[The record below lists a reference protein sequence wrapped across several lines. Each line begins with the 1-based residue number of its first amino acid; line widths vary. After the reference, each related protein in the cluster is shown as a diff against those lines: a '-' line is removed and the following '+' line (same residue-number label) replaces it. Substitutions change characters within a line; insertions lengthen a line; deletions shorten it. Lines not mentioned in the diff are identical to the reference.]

1 MTPEKTKTDILKV
14 INSFSEGNVSQKGIA
29 LFKALGYVTDRQ
41 ANLENP
47 VYEEFRDNYIL
58 ETTRFNET
66 NALVAEWMHV
76 DILFQLSKEEV
87 LKQTSLF
94 DTKQVDRTIIETY
107 LFITIELSRNEYT
120 RTQLSQITREV
131 NRIFPMPVLILFKY
145 SNFLTL
151 SVINRRLHKR
161 DDSKDVLEKVTQIK
175 DIHID
180 NPHRAHIEILFDLSF
195 DELKRQYRF
204 TNFVELHNAWQK
216 TLDIKELNKK
226 FYNELFNWY
235 LWAMGSVCFP
245 NDVKDDKDDK
255 VFNAE
260 SVIRLLTRLIFV
272 WFIKEKK
279 LVPDTLFDVKKLKN
293 ILAEFNPLSNDT
305 SVYYRAILQNLFFAT
320 LNTPMDNDINEEN
333 IDEKRQF
340 LTKTIKVYSD
350 QYLDQTKYR
359 YKEYFKSPDHALEL
373 FATIPFLNGGL
384 FECLDFKENGKEI
397 RYDGFSTKDNK
408 QAFVADK
415 LFFAEEFTIDLN
427 AEYGTTNKKY
437 KVEGLINI
445 LNSYKFTITEN
456 TPLEEEIA
464 LDPELLG
471 KVFEN
476 LLASYNPETQSS
488 ARKQTGSYYTPREIV
503 NYMVDESLIAYL
515 KKEFENTEEA
525 ELKLRNLF
533 TQPIGLHKFSNSE
546 TDMLIKAI
554 SNCKIL
560 DPACG
565 SGAFP
570 MGILHRL
577 VDLLSKLDPHNE
589 KWNDL
594 QIERAIAQTSEVFK
608 SGDASEREIRL
619 LEINKA
625 FDMSMNH
632 PDYARKLFLIENCI
646 YGVDIQH
653 IAIQISKLRFFI
665 SLMVD
670 QKVDDSKPNR
680 NILSMPNLETKF
692 VAANTLIGLDKPKN
706 ETQLSFIADD
716 VTRCENELTSIRH
729 KIFFT
734 RKYTEKKV
742 LKQKEEAKRKEL
754 EEALNESGY
763 TINTASKMAGWN
775 PFDPIKSASFFDTLT
790 MFGFDK
796 GFDLVIGNPPYVRAD
811 NPAIAWQRELIMK
824 SKQYDT
830 LWEKW
835 DLMVP
840 FFERGLKIL
849 VPSGVLTYIVSNSI
863 NTSKYAEKLQDW
875 IIKDHFVRSVDY
887 FENVEVFEA
896 GVIPVILSLQSFKK
910 ETYTKK
916 VYRTNQFDN
925 IEVVMLDNDTENLKS
940 KVFRKSFDDIFSPN
954 INAERLGDIC
964 YLSYGLRPNSDE
976 KLWKG
981 EFTAKDVISDIKS
994 DIFCKEYVEGK
1005 QINRFGIDKVKYI
1018 EWGTERIPKKLVRP
1032 TFPDLYTK
1040 EKLFLGVL
1048 TGATFD
1054 NKEIICNH
1062 SIVVAKRFSLLKNI
1076 NERSIS
1082 VSISKNNFEDQG
1094 SKTSSQVL
1102 KRRFE
1107 LEKISEK
1114 YDIKYI
1120 LAIINS
1126 SYAIAFM
1133 NNYRRHRLENYFYP
1147 DDFRN
1152 YPIPVLDLSKQMAFV
1167 ALADYML
1174 FLRNIH
1180 SPQVLEA
1187 VPNEHIAQFVE
1198 KVINGC
1204 VFELYFK
1211 EHMNEKEI
1219 DIFQFVEAEIQPI
1232 AGKLEIEAASIIKNT
1247 YELWREHKSQVRNRL
1262 LLFSTRSQD
1271 IILKIENG
1279 K

>member
-1 MTPEKTKTDILKV
+1 MAVELKFK
-14 INSFSEGNVSQKGIA
+14 ISDAIKSFENNDLYRSSIQ
-29 LFKALGYVTDRQ
+29 LFDVLGY
-41 ANLENP
+41 N
-47 VYEEFRDNYIL
+47 
-58 ETTRFNET
+58 TTRQSTLDFPTYEGFKEAFIDNNVKTFNET
-66 NALVAEWMHV
+66 KAKKEAWKEVQL
-76 DILFQLSKEEV
+76 LFQLTQAELTNQIEI
-87 LKQTSLF
+87 F
-94 DTKQVDRTIIETY
+94 DTKQVDRMVIETY
-107 LFITIELSRNEYT
+107 LFFAIDLEKDNYT
-120 RTQLSQITREV
+120 RSDYSEITREI
-131 NRIFPMPVLILFKY
+131 NKLFPMPVMVLFK
-145 SNFLTL
+145 NGKQLTL
-151 SVINRRLHKR
+151 SIINRRLHKR
-161 DDSKDVLEKVTQIK
+161 DESKDVLEKITLIK
-175 DIHID
+175 DIEIAE
-180 NPHRAHIEILFDLSF
+180 PHRAHIEILFDLSF
-195 DELKRQYRF
+195 DELQHKSNF

-216 TLDIKELNKK
+216 TLDTKELNKK

-235 LWAMGSVCFP
+235 LWALNSVCFP
-245 NDVKDDKDDK
+245 NDVNDDKDDK

-260 SVIRLLTRLIFV
+260 GVIRLLTRLIFV

-279 LVPDTLFDVKKLKN
+279 LVPDSLFEVKQLKS
-293 ILAEFNPLSNDT
+293 ILAEFNPLSKDT
-305 SVYYRAILQNLFFAT
+305 SIYYRAILQNLFFAT
-320 LNTPMDNDINEEN
+320 LNTPMDNDINDEN
-333 IDEKRQF
+333 INEKRQF
-340 LTKTIKVYSD
+340 LTITTMFFNN

-359 YKEYFKSPDHALEL
+359 YKEYFKNPEHAIEL

-384 FECLDFKENGKEI
+384 FECLDFKDKGKEI
-397 RYDGFSTKDNK
+397 RYDGFSTKEDK

-415 LFFAEEFTIDLN
+415 LFFAEEFPIDLN

-515 KKEFENTEEA
+515 KKEFENTDGSES
-525 ELKLRNLF
+525 KLRNLF
-533 TQPIGLHKFSNSE
+533 SKPFGQDEFSESE
-546 TDMLIKAI
+546 KEILIKAI
-554 SNCKIL
+554 SECKIL

-577 VDLLSKLDPHNE
+577 VDLLNKLDPNNE
-589 KWNDL
+589 RWNDL
-594 QIERAIAQTSEVFK
+594 QIERAIAETSEVFK

-716 VTRCENELTSIRH
+716 VASCEKELISIRH

-734 RKYTEKKV
+734 RKYSEKKV

-754 EEALNESGY
+754 EGALKNSGY
-763 TINTASKMAGWN
+763 TINNASQMAGWN
-775 PFDPIKSASFFDTLT
+775 PFDPIKSASFFDILT

-796 GFDLVIGNPPYVRAD
+796 GFDIVIGNPPYVRAD
-811 NPAIAWQRELIMK
+811 NPAIARQRELILK

-849 VPSGVLTYIVSNSI
+849 VPSGILTYIVSNSI

-896 GVIPVILSLQSFKK
+896 GVIPVILSLQTFKK

-916 VYRTNQFDN
+916 IYRTNQFDN

-940 KVFRKSFDDIFSPN
+940 KVFRKSFNDIFKPE
-954 INAERLGDIC
+954 IAAERIGDIC
-964 YLSYGLRPNSDE
+964 YISYGLRPNSDE
-976 KLWKG
+976 RFWKG
-981 EFTAKDVISDIKS
+981 EFSKNDVISKVQEGNFIKP
-994 DIFCKEYVEGK
+994 YVEGK
-1005 QINRFGIDKVKYI
+1005 NIKAYVIEEINFL
-1018 EWGTERIPKKLVRP
+1018 EWGTDRIPKKLVRP
-1032 TFPDLYTK
+1032 TFPDLYIGRKILQGRVTK
-1040 EKLFLGVL
+1040 G
-1048 TGATFD
+1048 TFD
-1054 NKEIICNH
+1054 DTGLLCND
-1062 SIVVAKRFSLLKNI
+1062 SIVVFKRFCDLITTK
-1076 NERSIS
+1076 ERSIS
-1082 VSISKNNFEDQG
+1082 VSISKNNFENHG
-1094 SKTSSQVL
+1094 SKTIAQVL
-1102 KRRFE
+1102 RRRRE
-1107 LEKISEK
+1107 LEKKSENF
-1114 YDIKYI
+1114 DLKYI

-1126 SYAIAFM
+1126 SYATAFM

-1152 YPIPVLDLSKQMAFV
+1152 YPLPKIELKKQMVFV
-1167 ALADYML
+1167 DLADYML
-1174 FLRNIH
+1174 FLRNVK
-1180 SPQVLEA
+1180 SPQVLET
-1187 VPNEHIAQFVE
+1187 VPNEHIAQFIE

-1204 VFELYFK
+1204 VFELYFP
-1211 EHMNEKEI
+1211 EHMKEKEI
-1219 DIFQFVEAEIQPI
+1219 DIFQFVESEIQPI
-1232 AGKLEIEAASIIKNT
+1232 AGKPEYEATSIIKKT
-1247 YELWREHKSQVRNRL
+1247 YEIWREHKSEVRNRL
-1262 LLFSTRSQD
+1262 LLFATRSQD
-1271 IILKIENG
+1271 IIMKIENG